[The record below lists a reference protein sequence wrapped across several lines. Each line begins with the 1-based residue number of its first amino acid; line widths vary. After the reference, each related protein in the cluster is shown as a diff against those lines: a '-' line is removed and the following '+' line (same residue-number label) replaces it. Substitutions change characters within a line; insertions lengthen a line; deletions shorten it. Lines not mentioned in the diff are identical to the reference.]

1 MLGEGPVGITAKAS
15 ESRAG
20 SGKTRKAAADQ
31 PVPAPLSG
39 KSVTIS
45 MVKQF
50 KAGFNYL
57 STTSIMQFSQ
67 GTVIQPILLSCGLL
81 PMNPESSSFILPSFS
96 SLLSLLFPQESKFPE
111 DCNYARPLKATFP
124 GIQGNTASPQVQ
136 HRRILS
142 SINGSGD

>member
-1 MLGEGPVGITAKAS
+1 MLGEGRVGITAKAT
-15 ESRAG
+15 ESRAS

-81 PMNPESSSFILPSFS
+81 PMNQSRELLFHP
-96 SLLSLLFPQESKFPE
+96 SLLLLTPFPLIS
-111 DCNYARPLKATFP
+111 
-124 GIQGNTASPQVQ
+124 S
-136 HRRILS
+136 RIKIPRGL
-142 SINGSGD
+142 